1 MFIRA
6 KKIKNNHYA
15 YLVKNSWK
23 KGLGARQKV
32 SRYLGRIIFLERV
45 DDRRFIGSLK
55 YPDLYLR
62 KTRPYDMLIDFLK
75 FKLSNYGFTQ
85 DQKKDMLMNNDEIDV
100 DLRTC
105 RVRYEGKP
113 IILGINNDF
122 LCDSTLR
129 GLLRFKTDSD
139 FDGAG
144 IELAKA
150 FMSTGFSVEEEFF
163 VHLFK
168 KIFNPE
174 GQTYIF

>member
-1 MFIRA
+1 MFIR
-6 KKIKNNHYA
+6 KKLIKNNHYA

-23 KGLGARQKV
+23 KGQGARQKV
-32 SRYLGRIIFLERV
+32 SKYLGRIIFLEEQ
-45 DDRRFIGSLK
+45 DDRRFIESLK

-62 KTRPYDMLIDFLK
+62 KTRPYEMLVDFLK
-75 FKLSNYGFTQ
+75 FKLGNYGFSQ
-85 DQKKDMLMNNDEIDV
+85 DHKKNMLMTNDDISV

-105 RVRYEGKP
+105 RVRHKDKP

-129 GLLRFKTDSD
+129 SLLRFKTDSD

-144 IELAKA
+144 VELAKA
-150 FMSTGFSVEEEFF
+150 FISTGLTVEEEFF

-168 KIFNPE
+168 KIFKPE
-174 GQTYIF
+174 GQTYVY